1 MAQIIADRR
10 DIDFVLFEQLKIESL
25 FNHPK
30 FNEFNRKTIDMILAE
45 ARNFAIREI
54 LPTFAPGDRQGAVFH
69 NGQIKLP
76 ESFYRAYELYV
87 AGEWISLAAS
97 GEYGGQGAP
106 HVVAQAVLD
115 YHLGANYPFVL
126 YGLTGVGAGEM
137 IELFGTKDQKNQFL
151 QNLYTGRWGGTMV
164 LSEPNAGSDVAA
176 LTTSAKKNEDG
187 TYSISGNKIFITNAE
202 HDLNENIIHPVLAR
216 IEGAPAGSKGI
227 SVFLV
232 PKIWVNADGSL
243 GEKNDVVCTGIEEK
257 MGMHASCTCSMTFGG
272 RGNCRGQLLGEANKG
287 MNVMF
292 SLMNAARIVIG
303 AVGQSSASAA
313 FLYAVNYA
321 RERLQ
326 GRALENIFDRSAP
339 QVPIIRHPDVR
350 RMLMWMKAHVEGM
363 RSLVYFGALCMDR
376 EKCAETP
383 EEKQYHIDLL
393 NILTPVI
400 KSYCTDK
407 GFQIASEALQV
418 FGGYGYTKDFPLEQ
432 ILRDVRVTS
441 IYEGTNGIQAMDL
454 LGRKLK
460 MNEGAVFMGFINEIQ
475 KVIHMAREERTL
487 TDLSEKLERVLGR
500 FTELAM
506 EMGKNVLGE
515 NFKTAF
521 LNAVPFQEVM
531 GDVCMAWML
540 LWRACAATQKLS
552 EQTKKRDHDFYLSQK
567 QTAAYFINSILPLTL
582 GRMESIFANDT
593 SALEISESG
602 FGG

>member
-10 DIDFVLFEQLKIESL
+10 DIDFVLFEQLEIEPL
-25 FNHPK
+25 FEQTP
-30 FNEFNRKTIDMILAE
+30 FDEFNRKTIGRVLSE

-69 NGQIKLP
+69 DGKVKLP

-87 AGEWISLAAS
+87 KGEWISLAAS
-97 GEYGGQGAP
+97 PEYGGQGTP
-106 HVVAQAVLD
+106 HVIAQAVLD

-126 YGLTGVGAGEM
+126 YGISGVGAGEM
-137 IELFGTKDQKNQFL
+137 IEQFGTQDQKRMFL
-151 QNLYTGRWGGTMV
+151 KNLYTGRWGGTMV
-164 LSEPNAGSDVAA
+164 LTEPHAGSDVAA
-176 LTTSAKKNEDG
+176 LTTSAKQNEDG

-216 IEGAPAGSKGI
+216 IEGAPAGSKGL
-227 SVFLV
+227 SLFLV
-232 PKIWVNADGSL
+232 PKIWVTADGSL

-272 RGNCRGQLLGEANKG
+272 RGNCRGLLLGEANKG

-292 SLMNAARIVIG
+292 SLMNAARILIG

-321 RERLQ
+321 RQRLQ

-339 QVPIIRHPDVR
+339 QVPIIQHPDVR

-376 EKCAETP
+376 TKCAETR
-383 EEKQYHIDLL
+383 EEKQYHTDLL
-393 NILTPVI
+393 DILTPVI

-407 GFQIASEALQV
+407 GFEIASEALQV

-454 LGRKLK
+454 LGRKLGMK
-460 MNEGAVFMGFINEIQ
+460 KGTVFMGFIHEIQ
-475 KVIHMAREERTL
+475 TVIQTAKKEPTL
-487 TDLSEKLERVLGR
+487 TDLSETLERVLGR

-506 EMGKNVLGE
+506 EMGKNALSE

-540 LWRACAATQKLS
+540 LWRACAATTALS
-552 EQTKKRDHDFYLSQK
+552 EQTKKRDQDFYRSQK

-582 GRMESIFANDT
+582 GRMESIFANDR